1 MNNSYIM
8 RKRYKGDKMMKTI
21 ILIISASIS
30 MIMFDKLNS
39 KYDFF
44 KDMRSKIKDLNEK
57 KENKLRISSYV
68 LILIIYGIM
77 QNTKMSI
84 IVQGLIFGLLL
95 SFREICFKKDSNTQY

>member
-1 MNNSYIM
+1 
-8 RKRYKGDKMMKTI
+8 MKTI

-77 QNTKMSI
+77 QNTKMNI

-95 SFREICFKKDSNTQY
+95 SFREICFKKDSNTQS

>member
-1 MNNSYIM
+1 M
-8 RKRYKGDKMMKTI
+8 RNKYKGDKMMKTI
-21 ILIISASIS
+21 TLIISASIS

-77 QNTKMSI
+77 QNTKMNI

-95 SFREICFKKDSNTQY
+95 SSREICFKKDSNTQS